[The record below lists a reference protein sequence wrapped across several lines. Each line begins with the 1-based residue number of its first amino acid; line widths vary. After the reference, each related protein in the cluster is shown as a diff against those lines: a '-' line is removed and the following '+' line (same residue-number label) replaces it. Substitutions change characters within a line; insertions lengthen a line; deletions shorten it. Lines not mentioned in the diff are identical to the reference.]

1 VIDVVLDKESKN
13 ENKNE
18 TKKEDKKY
26 KRIFIYLSVFLAIY
40 LLLLTVIAPKK
51 HNLSVGDI
59 APVDIKAPIDT
70 IDEIATKQKEE
81 EAMAKAREDK
91 QYIVKSEVKTQA
103 IENVKK
109 LFNKLSTENSSTKE
123 EKDKIAEV
131 KKIEEFSLTDAEYK
145 TLVELNSAKVS
156 EVQELVVNVLER
168 VYKEEIE
175 ENKYEDLL
183 EAKGIADAQLSNSNI
198 DRGLEEVLK
207 NICYTQIK
215 PNKFID
221 NDKIEQSIK
230 EAQKSVQKEIIKKN
244 QIIVKEGEPVTQRQ
258 IEILKEL
265 GLLNSGT
272 TKNYFLSF
280 ISLGILVSL
289 VLFIQYGYIS
299 RERPDIFKNNRMII
313 LISSINLIILIIS
326 MGLNIISPYL
336 IPLVCS
342 AMLMTILIDYRIS
355 LIINLLNIIFISI
368 IVGFS
373 PGVIVLSIVNVV
385 LGSTA
390 LKKVQ
395 QRNDII
401 YSTLYIT
408 IISSVVTLTSGMLA
422 SNDLKEIFIQT
433 GYTAIGVLISGILA
447 VGLLPFFESIFD
459 VVTNIKL
466 LELSNPNQPLMKK
479 LLMEAPGTYHHSMMV
494 ANLAEAA
501 TEAVGGNPVMARV
514 GAYYHDIG
522 KTKRPYF
529 FGENQMGKENPHD
542 KITPNLSTLII
553 LSHPK
558 DGLEMA
564 REHNIPKAI
573 QDIMEQHH
581 GTTLVKYFYY
591 KLKNSSDKP
600 EEIKEEDF
608 RYPGPIPSTKESG
621 IIMLAD
627 SVEAAVRSI
636 SEPTK
641 GKIEEMVNNIINDKL
656 NSRQLINCD
665 LTLKDIETIRKNFLK
680 TLDGIY
686 HHRIEYPTEKKVK

>member
-1 VIDVVLDKESKN
+1 MDLFWNKE
-13 ENKNE
+13 
-18 TKKEDKKY
+18 KKKDDIKY
-26 KRIFIYLSVFLAIY
+26 KRGFTYLTVFLVIY
-40 LLLLTVIAPKK
+40 LLLLTVIAPKR

-59 APVDIKAPIDT
+59 ATIDIKAPIDT
-70 IDEIATKQKEE
+70 VDEIATKQKEE

-91 QYIVKSEVKTQA
+91 QYIVKSEVKAQA
-103 IENVKK
+103 IENVNK
-109 LFNKLSTENSSTKE
+109 LFNKIVSENSSNKE
-123 EKDKIAEV
+123 EKDKIAEI
-131 KKIEEFSLTDAEYK
+131 KKIEEFNLTDDEYK
-145 TLVELNSAKVS
+145 ILVELKEKTS
-156 EVQELVVNVLER
+156 EIQHLVVNVLET

-183 EAKGIADAQLSNSNI
+183 EAKSIADSQLSNSNI
-198 DRGLEEVLK
+198 DRDLEDVLK
-207 NICYTQIK
+207 NICHIQIN
-215 PNKFID
+215 PNKFVD
-221 NDKIEQSIK
+221 NAKMEEAVK
-230 EAQKSVQKEIIKKN
+230 EAQKSVPKEIIKKN
-244 QIIVKEGEPVTQRQ
+244 QIIVKEGEPVTERQ

-265 GLLNSGT
+265 GLLNNGT
-272 TKNYFLSF
+272 TKSYLFSF
-280 ISLGILVSL
+280 ISLGILVAL
-289 VLFIQYGYIS
+289 VLFIQYRYIS
-299 RERPDIFKNNRMII
+299 KEKPEVFNDTKMII
-313 LISSINLIILIIS
+313 LISSINLIIILIS
-326 MGLNIISPYL
+326 MGLNVISPYL

-342 AMLMTILIDYRIS
+342 AMLMTILIDYKIS
-355 LIINLLNIIFISI
+355 LVVNLLNIIFIAI
-368 IVGFS
+368 IVGFNPS
-373 PGVIVLSIVNVV
+373 VVVLSILSVV
-385 LGSTA
+385 LGSTG

-401 YSTLYIT
+401 YSTIYIT
-408 IISSVVTLTSGMLA
+408 GILALFSFTLGMISS
-422 SNDLKEIFIQT
+422 NNIKEILIQT
-433 GYTAIGVLISGILA
+433 GYTAIGILLSGILA

-501 TEAVGGNPVMARV
+501 AEAVGGNPVVARV

-553 LSHPK
+553 LSHTK

-564 REHNIPKAI
+564 REHKIPKVI
-573 QDIMEQHH
+573 QDMIEQHH

-608 RYPGPIPSTKESG
+608 RYPGPIPSFKESG
-621 IIMLAD
+621 ILMLSD

-636 SEPTK
+636 NEPTK

-656 NSRQLINCD
+656 NSRQLVNCD
-665 LTLKDIETIRKNFLK
+665 LTLKDIETIRKTFLK

>member
-1 VIDVVLDKESKN
+1 MDLFWNKE
-13 ENKNE
+13 
-18 TKKEDKKY
+18 KKKDDIKY
-26 KRIFIYLSVFLAIY
+26 KRGFTYLTVFLVIY
-40 LLLLTVIAPKK
+40 LLLLTVIAPKR

-59 APVDIKAPIDT
+59 ATVDIKAPIDT
-70 IDEIATKQKEE
+70 VDEIATKQKEE

-91 QYIVKSEVKTQA
+91 QYIVKSEVKAQA
-103 IENVKK
+103 IENVNK
-109 LFNKLSTENSSTKE
+109 LFNKIVSENSSNKE
-123 EKDKIAEV
+123 EKDKIAEI
-131 KKIEEFSLTDAEYK
+131 KKIEEFNLTDAEYK
-145 TLVELNSAKVS
+145 ILVELKEKTS
-156 EVQELVVNVLER
+156 EIQHLVVNVLET

-183 EAKGIADAQLSNSNI
+183 EAKSIADSQLSNSNI
-198 DRGLEEVLK
+198 DRDLEDVLK
-207 NICYTQIK
+207 NICHIQIN
-215 PNKFID
+215 PNKFVD
-221 NDKIEQSIK
+221 NAKMEEAVK
-230 EAQKSVQKEIIKKN
+230 EAQKSVPKEIIKKN
-244 QIIVKEGEPVTQRQ
+244 QIIVKEGEPVTERQ

-265 GLLNSGT
+265 GLLNNGT
-272 TKNYFLSF
+272 TKSYLFSF
-280 ISLGILVSL
+280 ISLGILVAL
-289 VLFIQYGYIS
+289 VLFIQYRYIS
-299 RERPDIFKNNRMII
+299 KEKPEVFNDTKMII
-313 LISSINLIILIIS
+313 LISSINLIIILIS
-326 MGLNIISPYL
+326 MGLNVISPYL

-342 AMLMTILIDYRIS
+342 AMLMSILIDYKIS
-355 LIINLLNIIFISI
+355 LVVNLLNIIFIAI
-368 IVGFS
+368 IVGFNPS
-373 PGVIVLSIVNVV
+373 VVVLSILSVV
-385 LGSTA
+385 LGSTG

-401 YSTLYIT
+401 YSTIYIT
-408 IISSVVTLTSGMLA
+408 GILALLSFTLGMISS
-422 SNDLKEIFIQT
+422 NNIKEILIQT
-433 GYTAIGVLISGILA
+433 GYTAIGILLSGILA

-501 TEAVGGNPVMARV
+501 AEAVGGNPVVARV
-514 GAYYHDIG
+514 GAYYHDMG

-553 LSHPK
+553 LSHTK

-564 REHNIPKAI
+564 REHKIPKVI
-573 QDIMEQHH
+573 QDMIEQHH

-608 RYPGPIPSTKESG
+608 RYPGPIPSFKESG
-621 IIMLAD
+621 ILMLSD

-636 SEPTK
+636 NEPTK

-656 NSRQLINCD
+656 NSRQLVNCD
-665 LTLKDIETIRKNFLK
+665 LTLKDIETIRKTFLK

>member
-1 VIDVVLDKESKN
+1 MIDVVLDKESKN

-109 LFNKLSTENSSTKE
+109 LFNKLATENSSTKE

-183 EAKGIADAQLSNSNI
+183 EAKGIADTQLSNSNI

-272 TKNYFLSF
+272 TKNYFSSF

-373 PGVIVLSIVNVV
+373 PGVIILSIVNVV

>member
-1 VIDVVLDKESKN
+1 MFLNKKDKEN
-13 ENKNE
+13 
-18 TKKEDKKY
+18 KKEEKKY
-26 KRIFIYLSVFLAIY
+26 KRILIYLIVFLTIY
-40 LLLLTVIAPKK
+40 FLLLTVIAPKR

-59 APVDIKAPIDT
+59 ATVDIKAPIDT
-70 IDEIATKQKEE
+70 IDEIATKEKEE

-91 QYIVKSEVKTQA
+91 QYIVKSEVKAQA
-103 IENVKK
+103 IENVNK
-109 LFNKLSTENSSTKE
+109 LFNKIVSENSSNKE
-123 EKDKIAEV
+123 EKDKIAEI
-131 KKIEEFSLTDAEYK
+131 KKIEEFNLTDAEYK
-145 TLVELNSAKVS
+145 ILVELKEKTS
-156 EVQELVVNVLER
+156 EIQHLVVNVLET

-183 EAKGIADAQLSNSNI
+183 EAKSIADSQLSNSNI
-198 DRGLEEVLK
+198 DRDLEDVLK
-207 NICYTQIK
+207 NICHIQIN
-215 PNKFID
+215 PNKFVD
-221 NDKIEQSIK
+221 NAKMEEAVK
-230 EAQKSVQKEIIKKN
+230 EAQKNVQKEIIKKN
-244 QIIVKEGEPVTQRQ
+244 QIIVKEGEPVTERQ
-258 IEILKEL
+258 LEVLKEL
-265 GLLNSGT
+265 GLLNDGT
-272 TKNYFLSF
+272 TKSYLLSF
-280 ISLGILVSL
+280 ISLAILVAL
-289 VLFIQYGYIS
+289 ILFIQYSYIAK
-299 RERPDIFKNNRMII
+299 ERADIFKDTKMII
-313 LISSINLIILIIS
+313 LISSINIIMLIIS
-326 MGLNIISPYL
+326 MGVNIISPYL
-336 IPLVCS
+336 MPLVCS
-342 AMLMTILIDYRIS
+342 AMLMTILIDNKIS
-355 LIINLLNIIFISI
+355 LVINLLNIIFISI
-368 IVGFS
+368 IVGFNPS
-373 PGVIVLSIVNVV
+373 VILISIVSVV
-385 LGSTA
+385 LGSSA

-408 IISSVVTLTSGMLA
+408 VVSAIGTVTLGMISS
-422 SNDLKEIFIQT
+422 NNLKEIFIET
-433 GYTAIGVLISGILA
+433 GYTAIGILLSGILA

-501 TEAVGGNPVMARV
+501 AEVVGGNPVIARV

-553 LSHPK
+553 LSHTK

-564 REHNIPKAI
+564 REHKIPKVI
-573 QDIMEQHH
+573 QDIIEQHH

-591 KLKNSSDKP
+591 KLKNSSDRP

-608 RYPGPIPSTKESG
+608 RYPGPIPSSKESG
-621 IIMLAD
+621 ILMLAD
-627 SVEAAVRSI
+627 SVEASVRSI
-636 SEPTK
+636 GEPTK

-656 NSRQLINCD
+656 NSRQLVNCD
-665 LTLKDIETIRKNFLK
+665 LTLKDIEIIRKSFLK

>member
-1 VIDVVLDKESKN
+1 MDLFWNKE
-13 ENKNE
+13 
-18 TKKEDKKY
+18 KKKDDIKY
-26 KRIFIYLSVFLAIY
+26 KRGFTYLTVFLVIY
-40 LLLLTVIAPKK
+40 LLLLTVIAPKR

-59 APVDIKAPIDT
+59 ATVDIKAPIDT
-70 IDEIATKQKEE
+70 VDEIATKQKEE

-91 QYIVKSEVKTQA
+91 QYIVKSEVKAQA
-103 IENVKK
+103 IENVNK
-109 LFNKLSTENSSTKE
+109 LFNKIVSENSSNKE
-123 EKDKIAEV
+123 EKDKIAEI
-131 KKIEEFSLTDAEYK
+131 KKIEEFNLTDDEYK
-145 TLVELNSAKVS
+145 ILVELKEKTS
-156 EVQELVVNVLER
+156 EIQHLVVNVLET

-183 EAKGIADAQLSNSNI
+183 EAKSIADSQLSNSNI
-198 DRGLEEVLK
+198 DRDLEDVLK
-207 NICYTQIK
+207 SICHIQIN
-215 PNKFID
+215 PNKFVD
-221 NDKIEQSIK
+221 NAKMEEAVK
-230 EAQKSVQKEIIKKN
+230 EAQKSVPKEIIKKN
-244 QIIVKEGEPVTQRQ
+244 QIIVKEGEPVTERQ

-265 GLLNSGT
+265 GLLNNGT
-272 TKNYFLSF
+272 TKSYLFSF
-280 ISLGILVSL
+280 ISLGILVAL
-289 VLFIQYGYIS
+289 VLFIQYRYIS
-299 RERPDIFKNNRMII
+299 KEKPEVFNDTKMII
-313 LISSINLIILIIS
+313 LISSINLIIILIS
-326 MGLNIISPYL
+326 MGLNVISPYL

-342 AMLMTILIDYRIS
+342 AMLMTILIDYKIS
-355 LIINLLNIIFISI
+355 LVVNLLNIIFIAI
-368 IVGFS
+368 IVGFNPS
-373 PGVIVLSIVNVV
+373 VVVLSILSVV
-385 LGSTA
+385 LGSTG

-401 YSTLYIT
+401 YSTIYIT
-408 IISSVVTLTSGMLA
+408 GILALFSFTLGMISS
-422 SNDLKEIFIQT
+422 NNIKEILIQT
-433 GYTAIGVLISGILA
+433 GYTAIGILLSGILA

-501 TEAVGGNPVMARV
+501 AEAVGGNPVVARV

-553 LSHPK
+553 LSHTK

-564 REHNIPKAI
+564 REHKIPKVI
-573 QDIMEQHH
+573 QDMIEQHH

-608 RYPGPIPSTKESG
+608 RYPGPIPSFKESG
-621 IIMLAD
+621 ILMLSD

-636 SEPTK
+636 NEPTK

-656 NSRQLINCD
+656 NSRQLVNCD
-665 LTLKDIETIRKNFLK
+665 LTLKDIETIRKTFLK

>member
-1 VIDVVLDKESKN
+1 MLLNKKDKEN
-13 ENKNE
+13 
-18 TKKEDKKY
+18 KKEEKKY
-26 KRIFIYLSVFLAIY
+26 KRVLIYLIVFLTIY
-40 LLLLTVIAPKK
+40 FLLLTVIAPKR

-59 APVDIKAPIDT
+59 ATVDIKAPIDT
-70 IDEIATKQKEE
+70 IDEIATKEKEE

-91 QYIVKSEVKTQA
+91 QYIVKSEVKAQA
-103 IENVKK
+103 IENVNK
-109 LFNKLSTENSSTKE
+109 LFNKIVSENSSNKE
-123 EKDKIAEV
+123 EKDKIAEI
-131 KKIEEFSLTDAEYK
+131 KKIEEFNLTDAEYK
-145 TLVELNSAKVS
+145 ILVELKEKTS
-156 EVQELVVNVLER
+156 EIQHLVVNVLET

-183 EAKGIADAQLSNSNI
+183 EAKSIADSQLSNSNI
-198 DRGLEEVLK
+198 DRDLEDVLK
-207 NICYTQIK
+207 NICHIQIN
-215 PNKFID
+215 PNKFVD
-221 NDKIEQSIK
+221 NAKMEEAVK
-230 EAQKSVQKEIIKKN
+230 EAQKNVQKEIIKKN
-244 QIIVKEGEPVTQRQ
+244 QIIVKEGEPVTERQ
-258 IEILKEL
+258 LEVLKEL
-265 GLLNSGT
+265 GLLNDGT
-272 TKNYFLSF
+272 TKSYLLSF
-280 ISLGILVSL
+280 ISLAILVAL
-289 VLFIQYGYIS
+289 ILFIQYSYIAK
-299 RERPDIFKNNRMII
+299 ERADIFKDTKMII
-313 LISSINLIILIIS
+313 LISSINIIMLIIS
-326 MGLNIISPYL
+326 MGVNIISPYL
-336 IPLVCS
+336 MPLVCS
-342 AMLMTILIDYRIS
+342 AMLMTILIDNKIS
-355 LIINLLNIIFISI
+355 LVINLLNIIFISI
-368 IVGFS
+368 IVGFNPS
-373 PGVIVLSIVNVV
+373 VILISIVSVV
-385 LGSTA
+385 LGSSA

-408 IISSVVTLTSGMLA
+408 VVSAIGTVTLGMISS
-422 SNDLKEIFIQT
+422 NNLKEIFIET
-433 GYTAIGVLISGILA
+433 GYTAIGILLSGILA

-501 TEAVGGNPVMARV
+501 AEVVGGNPVIARV

-553 LSHPK
+553 LSHTK

-564 REHNIPKAI
+564 REHKIPKVI
-573 QDIMEQHH
+573 QDIIEQHH

-591 KLKNSSDKP
+591 KLKNSSDRP

-608 RYPGPIPSTKESG
+608 RYPGPIPSSKESG
-621 IIMLAD
+621 ILMLAD
-627 SVEAAVRSI
+627 SVEASVRSI
-636 SEPTK
+636 GEPTK

-656 NSRQLINCD
+656 NSRQLVNCD
-665 LTLKDIETIRKNFLK
+665 LTLKDIEIIRKSFLK

>member
-1 VIDVVLDKESKN
+1 MDLFWNKE
-13 ENKNE
+13 
-18 TKKEDKKY
+18 KKKDDIKY
-26 KRIFIYLSVFLAIY
+26 KRGFTYLTVFLVIC
-40 LLLLTVIAPKK
+40 LLLLTVIAPKR

-59 APVDIKAPIDT
+59 ATVDIKAPIDT
-70 IDEIATKQKEE
+70 VDEIATKQKEE

-91 QYIVKSEVKTQA
+91 QYIVKSEVKAQA
-103 IENVKK
+103 IENVNK
-109 LFNKLSTENSSTKE
+109 LFNKIVSENSSNKE
-123 EKDKIAEV
+123 EKDKIAEI
-131 KKIEEFSLTDAEYK
+131 KKIEEFNLTDAEYK
-145 TLVELNSAKVS
+145 ILVELKEKTS
-156 EVQELVVNVLER
+156 EIQHLVVNVLET

-183 EAKGIADAQLSNSNI
+183 EAKSIADSQLSNSNI
-198 DRGLEEVLK
+198 DRDLEDVLK
-207 NICYTQIK
+207 NICHIQIN
-215 PNKFID
+215 PNKFVD
-221 NDKIEQSIK
+221 NAKMEEAVK
-230 EAQKSVQKEIIKKN
+230 EAQKSVPKEIIKKN
-244 QIIVKEGEPVTQRQ
+244 QIIVKEGEPVTERQ

-265 GLLNSGT
+265 GLLNNGT
-272 TKNYFLSF
+272 TKSYLFSF
-280 ISLGILVSL
+280 ISLGILVAL
-289 VLFIQYGYIS
+289 VLFIQYRYIS
-299 RERPDIFKNNRMII
+299 KEKPEVFNDTKMII
-313 LISSINLIILIIS
+313 LISSINLIIILIS
-326 MGLNIISPYL
+326 MGLNVISPYL

-342 AMLMTILIDYRIS
+342 AMLMTILIDYKIS
-355 LIINLLNIIFISI
+355 LVVNLLNIIFIAI
-368 IVGFS
+368 IVGFNPS
-373 PGVIVLSIVNVV
+373 VVVLSILSVV
-385 LGSTA
+385 LGSTG

-401 YSTLYIT
+401 YSTIYIT
-408 IISSVVTLTSGMLA
+408 GILALLSFTLGMISS
-422 SNDLKEIFIQT
+422 NNIKEILIQT
-433 GYTAIGVLISGILA
+433 GYTAIGILLSGILA

-501 TEAVGGNPVMARV
+501 AEAVGGNPVIARV

-553 LSHPK
+553 LSHTK

-564 REHNIPKAI
+564 REHKIPKVI
-573 QDIMEQHH
+573 QDIIEQHH

-591 KLKNSSDKP
+591 KLKNSSDRP

-608 RYPGPIPSTKESG
+608 RYPGPIPSSKESG
-621 IIMLAD
+621 ILMLAD
-627 SVEAAVRSI
+627 SVEASVRSI
-636 SEPTK
+636 GEPTK

-656 NSRQLINCD
+656 NSRQLVNCD
-665 LTLKDIETIRKNFLK
+665 LTLKDIEIIRKSFLK

>member
-1 VIDVVLDKESKN
+1 MDLFWNKE
-13 ENKNE
+13 
-18 TKKEDKKY
+18 KKKDDIKY
-26 KRIFIYLSVFLAIY
+26 KRGFTYLTVFLVIY
-40 LLLLTVIAPKK
+40 LLLLTVIAPKR

-59 APVDIKAPIDT
+59 ATVDIKAPIDT
-70 IDEIATKQKEE
+70 VDEIATKQKEE

-91 QYIVKSEVKTQA
+91 QYIVKSEVKAQA
-103 IENVKK
+103 IENVNK
-109 LFNKLSTENSSTKE
+109 LFNKIVSENSSNKE
-123 EKDKIAEV
+123 EKDKIAEI
-131 KKIEEFSLTDAEYK
+131 KKIEEFNLTDAEYK
-145 TLVELNSAKVS
+145 ILVELKEKTS
-156 EVQELVVNVLER
+156 EIQHLVVNVLET

-183 EAKGIADAQLSNSNI
+183 EAKSIADSQLSNSNI
-198 DRGLEEVLK
+198 DRDLEDVLK
-207 NICYTQIK
+207 NICHIQIN
-215 PNKFID
+215 PNKFVD
-221 NDKIEQSIK
+221 NAKMEEAVK
-230 EAQKSVQKEIIKKN
+230 EAQKSVPKEIIKKN
-244 QIIVKEGEPVTQRQ
+244 QIIVKEGEPVTERQ

-265 GLLNSGT
+265 GLLNNGT
-272 TKNYFLSF
+272 TKSYLFSF
-280 ISLGILVSL
+280 ISLGILVAL
-289 VLFIQYGYIS
+289 VLFIQYRYIS
-299 RERPDIFKNNRMII
+299 KEKPEVFNDTKMII
-313 LISSINLIILIIS
+313 LISSINLIIILIS
-326 MGLNIISPYL
+326 MGLNVISPYL

-342 AMLMTILIDYRIS
+342 AMLMTILIDYKIS
-355 LIINLLNIIFISI
+355 LVVNLLNIIFIAI
-368 IVGFS
+368 IVGFNPS
-373 PGVIVLSIVNVV
+373 VVVLSILSVV
-385 LGSTA
+385 LGSTG

-401 YSTLYIT
+401 YSTIYIT
-408 IISSVVTLTSGMLA
+408 GILALLSFTLGMISS
-422 SNDLKEIFIQT
+422 NNIKEILIQT
-433 GYTAIGVLISGILA
+433 GYTAIGILLSGILA

-501 TEAVGGNPVMARV
+501 AEAVGGNPVVARV

-553 LSHPK
+553 LSHTK

-564 REHNIPKAI
+564 REHKIPKVI
-573 QDIMEQHH
+573 QDMIEQHH

-608 RYPGPIPSTKESG
+608 RYPGPIPSFKESG
-621 IIMLAD
+621 ILMLSD

-636 SEPTK
+636 NEPTK

-656 NSRQLINCD
+656 NSRQLVNCD
-665 LTLKDIETIRKNFLK
+665 LTLKDIETIRKTFLK

>member
-1 VIDVVLDKESKN
+1 MFWNKE
-13 ENKNE
+13 
-18 TKKEDKKY
+18 KKKDDIKY
-26 KRIFIYLSVFLAIY
+26 KRGFTYLTVFLVIY
-40 LLLLTVIAPKK
+40 LLLLTVIAPKR

-59 APVDIKAPIDT
+59 ATVDIKAPIDT
-70 IDEIATKQKEE
+70 VDEIATKQKEE

-91 QYIVKSEVKTQA
+91 QYIVKSEVKAQA
-103 IENVKK
+103 IENVNK
-109 LFNKLSTENSSTKE
+109 LFNKIVSENSSNKE
-123 EKDKIAEV
+123 EKDKIAEI
-131 KKIEEFSLTDAEYK
+131 KKIEEFNLTDAEYK
-145 TLVELNSAKVS
+145 ILVELKEKTS
-156 EVQELVVNVLER
+156 EIQHLVVNVLET

-183 EAKGIADAQLSNSNI
+183 EAKSIADSQLSNSNI
-198 DRGLEEVLK
+198 DRDLEDVLK
-207 NICYTQIK
+207 NICHIQIN
-215 PNKFID
+215 PNKFVD
-221 NDKIEQSIK
+221 NAKMEEAVK
-230 EAQKSVQKEIIKKN
+230 EAQKSVPKEIIKKN
-244 QIIVKEGEPVTQRQ
+244 QIIVKEGEPVTERQ

-265 GLLNSGT
+265 GLLNNGT
-272 TKNYFLSF
+272 TKSYLFSF
-280 ISLGILVSL
+280 ISLGILVAL
-289 VLFIQYGYIS
+289 VLFIQYRYIS
-299 RERPDIFKNNRMII
+299 KEKPEVFNDTKMII
-313 LISSINLIILIIS
+313 LISSINLIIILIS
-326 MGLNIISPYL
+326 MGLNVISPYL

-342 AMLMTILIDYRIS
+342 AMLMTILIDYKIS
-355 LIINLLNIIFISI
+355 LVVNLLNIIFIAI
-368 IVGFS
+368 IVGFNPS
-373 PGVIVLSIVNVV
+373 VVVLSILSVV
-385 LGSTA
+385 LGSTG

-401 YSTLYIT
+401 YSTIYIT
-408 IISSVVTLTSGMLA
+408 GILALLSFTLGMISS
-422 SNDLKEIFIQT
+422 NNIKEILIQT
-433 GYTAIGVLISGILA
+433 GYTAIGILLSGILA

-501 TEAVGGNPVMARV
+501 AEAVGGNPVVARV

-553 LSHPK
+553 LSHTK

-564 REHNIPKAI
+564 REHKIPKVI
-573 QDIMEQHH
+573 QDMIEQHH

-608 RYPGPIPSTKESG
+608 RYPGPIPSFKESG
-621 IIMLAD
+621 ILMLSD

-636 SEPTK
+636 NEPTK

-656 NSRQLINCD
+656 NSRQLVNCD
-665 LTLKDIETIRKNFLK
+665 LTLKDIETIRKTFLK

>member
-1 VIDVVLDKESKN
+1 MIDVVLDKESKN

-109 LFNKLSTENSSTKE
+109 LFNKLATENSSTKE

-272 TKNYFLSF
+272 TKNYFSSF